1 MVTPGETPEGMNGG
15 VVFLIILLVM
25 CAIAAPGYYYYVKIY
40 KKRGGLGL
48 MRGTSSSPS
57 WNTQTIATTP
67 MSLPPGGLTPGSI
80 NVETPYQQAPAYQ
93 APSAN
98 LNPIALPVMAGA
110 LPVAEDQPKSGTKN
124 MAAIDRAQNANAL

>member
-1 MVTPGETPEGMNGG
+1 
-15 VVFLIILLVM
+15 
-25 CAIAAPGYYYYVKIY
+25 
-40 KKRGGLGL
+40 
-48 MRGTSSSPS
+48 
-57 WNTQTIATTP
+57 

-110 LPVAEDQPKSGTKN
+110 LPVAEDQPTRGGTKN
-124 MAAIDRAQNANAL
+124 HAAIDRARNANAL